1 MIIIYVGDMS
11 MAKTKLTLYVDK
23 EIIKNAR
30 KISKLSGKP
39 ISVLVTEYFIKE
51 AKQIKDIYINESI
64 KEWIGI
70 LNTSKTYEELR
81 DELVAEKIEKYGKD
95 IS

>member
-1 MIIIYVGDMS
+1 MT
-11 MAKTKLTLYVDK
+11 KTKLTLYVDK
-23 EIIKNAR
+23 EISEIAK
-30 KISKLSGKP
+30 KIAKLSGKP
-39 ISVLVTEYFIKE
+39 ISTLFKEYFTDK
-51 AKQIKDIYINESI
+51 AKQIEQTYIKESV

-81 DELVAEKIEKYGKD
+81 EEIVAEKIKKYED